1 MILTDAGGEQ
11 KEKQEIRGSQESF
24 LSVALT
30 LETSRWVARQ
40 LTHLKAVNK
49 LTIYSRHEEAH

>member
-49 LTIYSRHEEAH
+49 LTTTHDLLKT